1 MTPNRPQP
9 TGPQPTGPPSYRP
22 HSPPPAA
29 TPSAP
34 MKGPLMSA
42 FPCTQP
48 AAQTRESRGS
58 GPEPG
63 QPGAPSSPHPQP
75 GQDDDQAQGPS
86 WPSPQPDQP
95 RDQVQGPSRPGPQPD
110 QPHDQAQGPSRPSPQ
125 PGQPGDPIVGFFDVF
140 ARSSSSLDL
149 DALAGCF
156 DETFLASDA
165 AGTRVLPRPVFL
177 QALAGR
183 AQKFADAGVGP
194 AALRQLTHEDLDPH
208 HVLARTTWAA
218 PRTDGTG
225 EITLGSSFLLRRD
238 GDQLRIVV
246 YVNHEGLPS

>member
-1 MTPNRPQP
+1 
-9 TGPQPTGPPSYRP
+9 
-22 HSPPPAA
+22 
-29 TPSAP
+29 
-34 MKGPLMSA
+34 
-42 FPCTQP
+42 
-48 AAQTRESRGS
+48 
-58 GPEPG
+58 
-63 QPGAPSSPHPQP
+63 
-75 GQDDDQAQGPS
+75 
-86 WPSPQPDQP
+86 
-95 RDQVQGPSRPGPQPD
+95 
-110 QPHDQAQGPSRPSPQ
+110 
-125 PGQPGDPIVGFFDVF
+125 VF
-140 ARSSSSLDL
+140 ARSSSPLDL

-165 AGTRVLPRPVFL
+165 AGTRVVPRAAFL
-177 QALAGR
+177 QTLAGR

-194 AALRQLTHEDLDPH
+194 AALRQLTYEDLDPH

>member
-1 MTPNRPQP
+1 
-9 TGPQPTGPPSYRP
+9 
-22 HSPPPAA
+22 
-29 TPSAP
+29 
-34 MKGPLMSA
+34 MSA

-48 AAQTRESRGS
+48 AARTRESRGS
-58 GPEPG
+58 APQPG

-75 GQDDDQAQGPS
+75 GQDDDQ
-86 WPSPQPDQP
+86 
-95 RDQVQGPSRPGPQPD
+95 VQRPSRPGPQPGQPRD
-110 QPHDQAQGPSRPSPQ
+110 QVQGPSRPSPQ

-140 ARSSSSLDL
+140 ARSSSPLDL

-165 AGTRVLPRPVFL
+165 AGTRVVPRAAFL

-194 AALRQLTHEDLDPH
+194 AALRQLTHQDLDPH

-218 PRTDGTG
+218 PRTDGSG
-225 EITLGSSFLLRRD
+225 EITLASSFLLRRD

-246 YVNHEGLPS
+246 YINHEGLPS

>member
-9 TGPQPTGPPSYRP
+9 TGPPPTGPPSYRP

-95 RDQVQGPSRPGPQPD
+95 RDQ
-110 QPHDQAQGPSRPSPQ
+110 AQGPSRTSPQ

-140 ARSSSSLDL
+140 ERSGSPLDL

-165 AGTRVLPRPVFL
+165 AGTRVVPRAAFL
-177 QALAGR
+177 QTLAGR

-194 AALRQLTHEDLDPH
+194 AALRQLTYEDLDPH

>member
-1 MTPNRPQP
+1 
-9 TGPQPTGPPSYRP
+9 
-22 HSPPPAA
+22 
-29 TPSAP
+29 
-34 MKGPLMSA
+34 MSA
-42 FPCTQP
+42 FPCTQS
-48 AAQTRESRGS
+48 AARTQESRGS
-58 GPEPG
+58 GPQPG

-75 GQDDDQAQGPS
+75 GQDDDQ
-86 WPSPQPDQP
+86 
-95 RDQVQGPSRPGPQPD
+95 VQGPSRPSPRTG
-110 QPHDQAQGPSRPSPQ
+110 QPHDQAQGPSRTSPQ

-140 ARSSSSLDL
+140 ERSGSPLDL

-165 AGTRVLPRPVFL
+165 AGTRVVPRAAFL
-177 QALAGR
+177 QTLAGR

-194 AALRQLTHEDLDPH
+194 AALRQLTYEDLDPH